1 MNRTQKGAWCGVF
14 ISAFILLVPVI
25 RMNIGGAIPALRTN
39 IDSTIPVARPS
50 IGDIIKNDPL
60 LAHLFFIIIPAVLL
74 LLAIFFINRKR
85 KNAEAEIDERD
96 RFIIRRALIAAFVS
110 ICVIP
115 IVAYYAVAIFAL
127 EPEAVI
133 LVRGFPI
140 IIYFFYI
147 IFILIF
153 SVAILVQYG
162 REGKDGKK

>member
-14 ISAFILLVPVI
+14 ISVFILLVPVI
-25 RMNIGGAIPALRTN
+25 RMNIGGAVPALRTN
-39 IDSTIPVARPS
+39 IDGTIPVVRTN
-50 IGDIIKNDPL
+50 IGDIITTDPL

-74 LLAIFFINRKR
+74 LLVTFFINRKQ

-96 RFIIRRALIAAFVS
+96 TFIIRRALIAAFVS

-115 IVAYYAVAIFAL
+115 IVACAVAIFVL
-127 EPEAVI
+127 EPEASISVG
-133 LVRGFPI
+133 GFPI
-140 IIYFFYI
+140 IIYFIYI

-162 REGKDGKK
+162 REGIDGKK